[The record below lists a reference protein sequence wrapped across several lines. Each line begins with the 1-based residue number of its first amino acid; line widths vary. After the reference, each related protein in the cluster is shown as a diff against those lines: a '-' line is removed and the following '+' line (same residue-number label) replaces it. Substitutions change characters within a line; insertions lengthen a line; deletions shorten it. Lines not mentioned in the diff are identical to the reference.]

1 MSKRSAETI
10 FRHVSEL
17 IRAAETG
24 LRLEAATEIWAN
36 ELTGKL
42 RDKLLKLELLTGS
55 TKSSTD
61 ADKLLEPFLQR
72 FIDNMVDAAANTKKN
87 YLQTKQ
93 WLTAFLGDTTR
104 LVDITPAD
112 LDRWHRHMKS
122 EGLALS
128 NRNKHIQRAR
138 KFFQSAVDDRLLSES
153 PAAKLTQERQPKGM
167 RVDRSRQ
174 FFVDPTLT
182 ERVLKG
188 LPDGDITL
196 TFVLARFVGMRR
208 CELYAARWDWIDWE
222 RCRLLIDS
230 PKTGYRECPMFEA
243 EPYLREAC
251 DNAPQKSGK
260 IIRHFSDAAS
270 MTTLMRKHIERVVG
284 KGNSWPK
291 TLQQLRS
298 TRRTELEELYP
309 NHAINEWLGHDG
321 KTAEAH
327 YLQVTPEHWERA
339 KENAANGAESSLKSE
354 EPPEQERRGNTG
366 GNIRAISQAFAAFEA
381 QKNPVF
387 LATDSSKT
395 LGKSHEVPRRG
406 VEPIQNHCVLMVF

>member
-17 IRAAETG
+17 IRTAETG
-24 LRLEAATEIWAN
+24 LRLDSATEIWAN
-36 ELTGKL
+36 ELSGKL
-42 RDKLLKLELLTGS
+42 RDKLLKLEILTGNTRS
-55 TKSSTD
+55 CTD

-72 FIDNMVDAAANTKKN
+72 FIDNMVDAAANTQKN

-93 WLTAFLGDTTR
+93 WLTGFLGNSTR
-104 LVDITPAD
+104 LIDITPAD
-112 LDRWHRHMKS
+112 LDRWHRHMKA

-153 PAAKLTQERQPKGM
+153 PATKLTQERPPKGM
-167 RVDRSRQ
+167 RVDRTRQ
-174 FFVDPTLT
+174 FFVDAAMTA
-182 ERVLKG
+182 RVLEG

-196 TFVLARFVGMRR
+196 TFAMARFIGLRR
-208 CELYAARWDWIDWE
+208 CEVYSATWDWIDWE
-222 RCRLLIDS
+222 RSRLLIDS
-230 PKTGYRECPMFEA
+230 LKTGYRECPMFEA
-243 EPYLREAC
+243 EPFLRAAYQ
-251 DNAPQKSGK
+251 NAPKGPGR
-260 IIRHFSDAAS
+260 IIQHFSDAAS

-284 KGNSWPK
+284 VGNCWPK

-339 KENAANGAESSLKSE
+339 KQNTANGAESSPKDE
-354 EPPEQERRGNTG
+354 NPPNKERRGNTG
-366 GNIRAISQAFAAFEA
+366 GNIDAISQAFTAIEV

-395 LGKSHEVPRRG
+395 LGKLHEVPRRG
-406 VEPIQNHCVLMVF
+406 VEPLLPP